1 MVRNTY
7 KNILSLLTEIHN
19 NNKTSQYIQQLNI
32 KEDYHVHC
40 NYNDHSA
47 ADLTIQNV
55 LKYAKRIG
63 LQTLA
68 FTEHVRKTSAWI
80 PRYLEEI
87 EIAKK
92 NYDDNDNLKI
102 ISGFEAKI
110 LEDGSINCLEEYSRN
125 HFLIASF
132 HNIYNDKQVWIN
144 ALKKAIE
151 NTYVN
156 VIGHIAPEPTFTLQS
171 SEVDELAYLIAKNK
185 KIVEINAKY
194 HRPPSDWILILK
206 KRGVKFHLGSDA
218 HSLQQIGQFG
228 TISDLISLV
237 DKIGD
242 S

>member
-1 MVRNTY
+1 
-7 KNILSLLTEIHN
+7 
-19 NNKTSQYIQQLNI
+19 LNI

-68 FTEHVRKTSAWI
+68 FTEHVRKTSEWI
-80 PRYLEEI
+80 PKYLEEI
-87 EIAKK
+87 ERSKK

-151 NTYVN
+151 NPYVN

-171 SEVDELAYLIAKNK
+171 SEVDELAHLIAKNK

-194 HRPPSDWILILK
+194 HRPPSDWIPIFK

-218 HSLQQIGQFG
+218 HCLQQIGQFG
-228 TISDLISLV
+228 SVLDLISLA
-237 DKIGD
+237 DKAAD
-242 S
+242 A

>member
-1 MVRNTY
+1 M
-7 KNILSLLTEIHN
+7 
-19 NNKTSQYIQQLNI
+19 QQLNI

-68 FTEHVRKTSAWI
+68 FTEHVRKTSEWI
-80 PRYLEEI
+80 PKYLEEI
-87 EIAKK
+87 ERSKRD
-92 NYDDNDNLKI
+92 YDNDNNLKV

-110 LEDGSINCLEEYSRN
+110 LKDGSINCLEEYSRN

-132 HNIYNDKQVWIN
+132 HNNYNDKQVWVN
-144 ALKKAIE
+144 ALKRAIE
-151 NTYVN
+151 NPQVN
-156 VIGHIAPEPTFTLQS
+156 VIGHIAPEPTFTLQY
-171 SEVDELAYLIAKNK
+171 SEVDELAHLIAENK
-185 KIVEINAKY
+185 KIVEVNAKY

-218 HSLQQIGQFG
+218 HSLHQIGQFESV
-228 TISDLISLV
+228 SDLILLV
-237 DKIGD
+237 DKAD
-242 S
+242 DP